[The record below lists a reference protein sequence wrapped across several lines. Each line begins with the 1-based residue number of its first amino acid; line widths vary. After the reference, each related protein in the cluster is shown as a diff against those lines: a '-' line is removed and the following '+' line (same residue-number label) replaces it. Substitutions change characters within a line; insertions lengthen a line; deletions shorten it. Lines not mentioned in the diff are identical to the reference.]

1 MNNVPEAM
9 LQIVRLNSG
18 GEMLKDMKRIL
29 KNLNKIPWWV
39 VSIQD
44 GTEVLWAS
52 STRSSPGGASEQ
64 SNTR

>member
-29 KNLNKIPWWV
+29 KNLNKIPW
-39 VSIQD
+39 
-44 GTEVLWAS
+44 
-52 STRSSPGGASEQ
+52 
-64 SNTR
+64 